1 MATVITKIDSACLKK
16 IIRNAKLPQPPAD
29 TAYQPTCVFMLLF
42 GEDEPRILAIQKSDS
57 EGYPWRN
64 QVALPG
70 GHVDLKDAGPVDAA
84 YRELEEELNI
94 TRNQVDFIGSMGHF
108 QTINHK
114 DIQVFIG
121 LWNQEGPV
129 RFDTD
134 EIARVL
140 DVPLRFDAD
149 EIARVLDVPLKMLV
163 KTHIM
168 AGFHGISPPTDALE
182 YPLKDVVIWGVTARI
197 LHHFIELLYPFIDK
211 NRYFI

>member
-1 MATVITKIDSACLKK
+1 MAKTIDQIDSACLKK

-42 GEDEPRILAIQKSDS
+42 GEEEPRILAIQKADS

-70 GHVDLKDAGPVDAA
+70 GHVELKDAGPVDTA

-121 LWNQEGPV
+121 LWNGEGPV
-129 RFDTD
+129 RS
-134 EIARVL
+134 
-140 DVPLRFDAD
+140 DAD
-149 EIARVLDVPLKMLV
+149 EIARVLDVPLKALV

-197 LHHFIELLYPFIDK
+197 LHHFIELLYPFINK
-211 NRYFI
+211 NRYLI

>member
-1 MATVITKIDSACLKK
+1 MAKTIDQIDSACLKK

-29 TAYQPTCVFMLLF
+29 SAYQPTCVFMLLF
-42 GEDEPRILAIQKSDS
+42 GEDEPRILAIQKSDN

-70 GHVDLKDAGPVDAA
+70 GHVELKDAGPVDAA

-121 LWNQEGPV
+121 LWNGEGSV
-129 RFDTD
+129 
-134 EIARVL
+134 
-140 DVPLRFDAD
+140 RFDAD

-211 NRYFI
+211 NRYLI

>member
-1 MATVITKIDSACLKK
+1 MAKTIDQIDSACLKK

-29 TAYQPTCVFMLLF
+29 SAYQPTCVFMLLF
-42 GEDEPRILAIQKSDS
+42 GEDEPRILAIQKSDN

-70 GHVDLKDAGPVDAA
+70 GHVELKDAGPVDAA

-140 DVPLRFDAD
+140 DVPLKA
-149 EIARVLDVPLKMLV
+149 LV

-211 NRYFI
+211 DRYLI

>member
-1 MATVITKIDSACLKK
+1 MVTVITKIDSACLKK
-16 IIRNAKLPQPPAD
+16 IIRSAKLPQPPVD

-57 EGYPWRN
+57 KGYPWRN

-114 DIQVFIG
+114 DIKLFIG
-121 LWNQEGPV
+121 LWNQEGH
-129 RFDTD
+129 
-134 EIARVL
+134 E
-140 DVPLRFDAD
+140 RFDAD
-149 EIARVLDVPLKMLV
+149 EIARVLDVPLKALV
-163 KTHIM
+163 KTHIE
-168 AGFHGISPPTDALE
+168 AGFHGISPPTDTLE

-211 NRYFI
+211 DRYLI

>member
-1 MATVITKIDSACLKK
+1 MAKTIDQIDSACLKK

-29 TAYQPTCVFMLLF
+29 SAYQPTCVFMLLF
-42 GEDEPRILAIQKSDS
+42 GEDEPQILAIQKSDN

-70 GHVDLKDAGPVDAA
+70 GHVELKDAGPVDAA

-140 DVPLRFDAD
+140 DVPLKA
-149 EIARVLDVPLKMLV
+149 LV

-211 NRYFI
+211 DRYLI

>member
-1 MATVITKIDSACLKK
+1 MAKTIDQIDSACLKK
-16 IIRNAKLPQPPAD
+16 IIRKAKLPPPPAD
-29 TAYQPTCVFMLLF
+29 TVYQPTCVFMLLF
-42 GEDEPRILAIQKSDS
+42 GEDEPRILAIQKSDN

-70 GHVDLKDAGPVDAA
+70 GHVELKDAGPVDAA

-121 LWNQEGPV
+121 LWNGEGPV
-129 RFDTD
+129 RS
-134 EIARVL
+134 
-140 DVPLRFDAD
+140 DAD
-149 EIARVLDVPLKMLV
+149 EIARVLDVPLKTLV
-163 KTHIM
+163 KTHIT

-182 YPLKDVVIWGVTARI
+182 YPLKDLVIWGVTARI
-197 LHHFIELLYPFIDK
+197 LHHFIELLYPFIDQD
-211 NRYFI
+211 RYLYLENL

>member
-1 MATVITKIDSACLKK
+1 MVKIIDQFDSACLKK

-29 TAYQPTCVFMLLF
+29 SAYQPTCVFMLLF
-42 GEDEPRILAIQKSDS
+42 GEDEPRILAIQKSDN

-70 GHVDLKDAGPVDAA
+70 GHVELKDAGPVDAA

-129 RFDTD
+129 RFD
-134 EIARVL
+134 AN
-140 DVPLRFDAD
+140 
-149 EIARVLDVPLKMLV
+149 EIARVLDVPLKALV

-211 NRYFI
+211 NRYLI

>member
-1 MATVITKIDSACLKK
+1 MPTVITKIDSACLKK

-121 LWNQEGPV
+121 LWNGEGSV
-129 RFDTD
+129 
-134 EIARVL
+134 
-140 DVPLRFDAD
+140 RFDAD

-211 NRYFI
+211 NQYLI

>member
-1 MATVITKIDSACLKK
+1 MAKTIDQIDSACLKK

-29 TAYQPTCVFMLLF
+29 SAYQPTCVFMLLF
-42 GEDEPRILAIQKSDS
+42 GEDEPRILAIQKSDN

-70 GHVDLKDAGPVDAA
+70 GHVELKDAGPVDAA

-140 DVPLRFDAD
+140 DVPLKA
-149 EIARVLDVPLKMLV
+149 LV

-211 NRYFI
+211 GQYLI

>member
-1 MATVITKIDSACLKK
+1 MAKVITKIDSACLKR
-16 IIRNAKLPQPPAD
+16 IIRNAKLIQPPAN

-64 QVALPG
+64 QVAFPG

-94 TRNQVDFIGSMGHF
+94 TRNQVDFVGSMGHF
-108 QTINHK
+108 QTINNK

-121 LWNQEGPV
+121 LWNGKEPV
-129 RFDTD
+129 
-134 EIARVL
+134 
-140 DVPLRFDAD
+140 RFDAD
-149 EIARVLDVPLKMLV
+149 EIARVLDVPLKALV
-163 KTHIM
+163 KTHIE
-168 AGFHGISPPTDALE
+168 AGFHGISPPTDTLE

-211 NRYFI
+211 DRYLI

>member
-1 MATVITKIDSACLKK
+1 MAKTIDQIDSACLKK

-29 TAYQPTCVFMLLF
+29 SAYQPTCVFMLLF
-42 GEDEPRILAIQKSDS
+42 GEDEPRILAIQKSDN

-70 GHVDLKDAGPVDAA
+70 GHVELKDAGPVDAA

-140 DVPLRFDAD
+140 DVPLKA
-149 EIARVLDVPLKMLV
+149 LV

-211 NRYFI
+211 DRYRI

>member
-29 TAYQPTCVFMLLF
+29 TVYQPTCVFMLLF
-42 GEDEPRILAIQKSDS
+42 GEDEPRILAIQKSDN

-70 GHVDLKDAGPVDAA
+70 GHIELKDAGPVEAA

-121 LWNQEGPV
+121 LWNGEGPV
-129 RFDTD
+129 
-134 EIARVL
+134 
-140 DVPLRFDAD
+140 RFDAD
-149 EIARVLDVPLKMLV
+149 EIARVLDVPLKALV

-211 NRYFI
+211 DRYSI

>member
-1 MATVITKIDSACLKK
+1 MAKTIDQIDSACLKK

-29 TAYQPTCVFMLLF
+29 SAYQPTCVFMLLF

-121 LWNQEGPV
+121 LWNGEGSV
-129 RFDTD
+129 
-134 EIARVL
+134 
-140 DVPLRFDAD
+140 RFDAD

-211 NRYFI
+211 DRYRI